1 MKQTFYVLCAGRH
14 EIPEEI
20 AGMQFGGY
28 IYDEVPNVLDFKSLN
43 DRAFDFCEA
52 REGGTTWSAG
62 PAQVDYTDV
71 EQLYHIPLDVVVTG
85 LTAACVAV
93 IRACVYTG
101 TPLTLWHYNRDTG
114 EYVPQIVV

>member
-1 MKQTFYVLCAGRH
+1 MCKFYVLCAGRH

-20 AGMQFGGY
+20 SGMHFGGY
-28 IYDEVPNVLDFKSLN
+28 IYDEVPNVLDFGSLN
-43 DRAFDFCEA
+43 DRAFDFCGA
-52 REGGTTWSAG
+52 RES
-62 PAQVDYTDV
+62 VSL
-71 EQLYHIPLDVVVTG
+71 EQLNVVVTG

-114 EYVPQIVV
+114 EYVPQTVL

>member
-20 AGMQFGGY
+20 AGMHFAGY
-28 IYDEVPNVLDFKSLN
+28 IYDEIPDVLDFGSLN
-43 DRAFDFCEA
+43 DRALNFCEG
-52 REGGTTWSAG
+52 RNWKDWSAG

-114 EYVPQIVV
+114 EYVPQIVL

>member
-1 MKQTFYVLCAGRH
+1 MNEFYVLCAGRH

-20 AGMQFGGY
+20 SGMHFGGY
-28 IYDEVPNVLDFKSLN
+28 IYDEVPNVLDFESLN
-43 DRAFDFCEA
+43 DRAFDFCKA
-52 REGGTTWSAG
+52 RESVSLWGD
-62 PAQVDYTDV
+62 VD
-71 EQLYHIPLDVVVTG
+71 LFYHVPLNVVVTG

-93 IRACVYTG
+93 VRACVYTG

>member
-1 MKQTFYVLCAGRH
+1 MNEFYVLCAGRH

-28 IYDEVPNVLDFKSLN
+28 IYDEVPNVLDFGGLN
-43 DRAFDFCEA
+43 DRALNFCEG
-52 REGGTTWSAG
+52 RNWKDWNSDPQKSVSADMIMFH
-62 PAQVDYTDV
+62 V
-71 EQLYHIPLDVVVTG
+71 PLNVVVTG

-114 EYVPQIVV
+114 EYVPQIVL